1 VKLHEDEGINMV
13 LLSVLHGLSFSEGE
27 KMLLEEG
34 YIEEET
40 IKVDDDSCDKLFLY
54 PYTLFSDGKLI
65 DRIYHAEYCNRDAY
79 GDFEDFKV
87 MWRR

>member
-40 IKVDDDSCDKLFLY
+40 IEVDDDSCDKLFLY

-79 GDFEDFKV
+79 GDFVDFKV

>member
-1 VKLHEDEGINMV
+1 MKLHEDEGINMV

>member
-40 IKVDDDSCDKLFLY
+40 IEVDDDSCDKLFLY

-87 MWRR
+87 MWKR

>member
-13 LLSVLHGLSFSEGE
+13 LLSVLYGLSFSEGE

>member
-1 VKLHEDEGINMV
+1 MKLHEDEGINMV

-40 IKVDDDSCDKLFLY
+40 IEVDDDSCDKLFLY

-65 DRIYHAEYCNRDAY
+65 DKIYHAEYCNRDVY